1 MLRLKPYNINEAD
14 IILSWSKDKI
24 AFYKWSAGILGE
36 YPITK
41 EKFDFV
47 NNLMA
52 FTAIED
58 DEIVGFFTMRRPS
71 ENFDELRFGFVV
83 VDPSKR
89 GKGYG
94 KRMLQLG
101 LKFAFEIYGAKKVSL
116 SVFENNESA
125 YFCYKSVGFDDVI
138 LDKTEIYYVLGEE
151 WKCKELMIE
160 TQWLPVCCTKTL
172 NKITKEE
179 VKANC
184 RYFLFLL
191 PKIQKMERRIYGRTE
206 KHR

>member
-83 VDPSKR
+83 VDPSRR

-138 LDKTEIYYVLGEE
+138 IDKTEIYYVLGEE

-160 TQWLPVCCTKTL
+160 TQ
-172 NKITKEE
+172 
-179 VKANC
+179 
-184 RYFLFLL
+184 
-191 PKIQKMERRIYGRTE
+191 
-206 KHR
+206 